1 MEVQRAGPLTILNDT
16 YNANP
21 ASMRMALRTLAMYP
35 ATRRIAVLGDMRE
48 LGAAAREEHQE
59 ILSLALQTADVVLLY
74 GQEFAGVVGEK
85 GLVFASHEEIVDR
98 LKEIAREG
106 DVVLVKGSR
115 GMELEKV
122 VEELQ
127 HLE

>member
-1 MEVQRAGPLTILNDT
+1 
-16 YNANP
+16 
-21 ASMRMALRTLAMYP
+21 
-35 ATRRIAVLGDMRE
+35 
-48 LGAAAREEHQE
+48 
-59 ILSLALQTADVVLLY
+59 VVLLY